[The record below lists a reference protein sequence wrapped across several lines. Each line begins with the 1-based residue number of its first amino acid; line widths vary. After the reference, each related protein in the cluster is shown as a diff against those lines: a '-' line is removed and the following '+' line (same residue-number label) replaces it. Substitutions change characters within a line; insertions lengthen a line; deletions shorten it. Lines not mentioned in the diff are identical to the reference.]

1 MVENQAIDHCYRIG
15 QDKHVMA
22 YRMICKDT
30 LEEKIL
36 EIQDKKRKLAGE
48 LIPTDEGILKSLGKD
63 DLLKLFG

>member
-1 MVENQAIDHCYRIG
+1 
-15 QDKHVMA
+15 
-22 YRMICKDT
+22 MICKDT